1 MVAQL
6 GSKGTTTAEAL
17 SNSRERGRLETRRR
31 LIEAGTKL
39 FARRGFAR
47 TRATDISREAGVAV
61 GTLYLHFTDKEELLR
76 EILFQGF
83 EEIHAAVR
91 RIAETKHTTV
101 RESVRAHAEAL
112 VGYAA
117 EHPALFQIL
126 FSTEVTTTAAG
137 VELLESLTAH
147 QEERLREGMA
157 DGYFRTDLDPA
168 VAAHAVIG
176 MLTQVLRWWTQ
187 DPSQAPR
194 EVVVDTVTKLRLF
207 GLHTEDRARGRTA

>member
-1 MVAQL
+1 MTA
-6 GSKGTTTAEAL
+6 AEAVP
-17 SNSRERGRLETRRR
+17 NMREQSRRETRRR
-31 LIEAGTKL
+31 LIEAGTRL

-47 TRATDISREAGVAV
+47 TRATDISHEAGVAV
-61 GTLYLHFTDKEELLR
+61 GTLYVHFSDKEELLR

-83 EEIHAAVR
+83 EELHAVVR
-91 RIAETKHTTV
+91 RIAETKYPTV

-112 VGYAA
+112 VDYAA
-117 EHPALFQIL
+117 EHPALLQIL
-126 FSTEVTTTAAG
+126 FSTEVATTAAG
-137 VELLESLTAH
+137 AELLRSLTAH

-157 DGYFRTDLDPA
+157 EGYFRADLDPG

-194 EVVVDTVTKLRLF
+194 EVVVDTVTKVRLF
-207 GLHTEDRARGRTA
+207 GLHAGDNSMGGRTA

>member
-1 MVAQL
+1 MTA
-6 GSKGTTTAEAL
+6 AEAVP
-17 SNSRERGRLETRRR
+17 NMRERSRLETRRR
-31 LIEAGTKL
+31 LIEAGKKL

-61 GTLYLHFTDKEELLR
+61 GTLYVHFTDKEELLR

-83 EEIHAAVR
+83 GELHAVVQ
-91 RIAETKHTTV
+91 RITETEYATV
-101 RESVRAHAEAL
+101 PESVRAHAEAL

-137 VELLESLTAH
+137 AELLASLTAH

-157 DGYFRTDLDPA
+157 EGYFRADLDPA

-176 MLTQVLRWWTQ
+176 MLIQVLHWWTQ
-187 DPSQAPR
+187 DPSRAPR
-194 EVVVDTVTKLRLF
+194 EVVVDTVTGLRLS
-207 GLHTEDRARGRTA
+207 GLHAKNIEGDGTA

>member
-1 MVAQL
+1 MTA
-6 GSKGTTTAEAL
+6 AEAL
-17 SNSRERGRLETRRR
+17 PNLRERSRLETRRR
-31 LIEAGTKL
+31 LIEAGEKL

-47 TRATDISREAGVAV
+47 TRASDISREAGVAV
-61 GTLYLHFTDKEELLR
+61 GTLYLHFTDKEGLLR

-83 EEIHAAVR
+83 EELHAVVR
-91 RIAETKHTTV
+91 RIAETKYSAV

-126 FSTEVTTTAAG
+126 FSTEVATTAAG
-137 VELLESLTAH
+137 AELLGALTAH

-157 DGYFRTDLDPA
+157 EGYFRADLDPA

-194 EVVVDTVTKLRLF
+194 EVVVETVTNLRLF
-207 GLHTEDRARGRTA
+207 GLHAEDSAGGRTT